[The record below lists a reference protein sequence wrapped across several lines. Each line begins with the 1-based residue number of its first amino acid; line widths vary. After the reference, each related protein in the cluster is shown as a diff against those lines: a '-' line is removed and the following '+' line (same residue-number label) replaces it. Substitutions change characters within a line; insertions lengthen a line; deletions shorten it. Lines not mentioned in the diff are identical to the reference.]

1 MRLIDADALIKTLE
15 VANEELLELTGYET
29 ELCLYDVI
37 QIIKDMPAI
46 DSVKHGKWI
55 YERYGGMWP
64 ADCPRPEQKCSLC
77 GEWAYKDSNYCPNC
91 GACMTVED
99 S

>member
-46 DSVKHGKWI
+46 DSVKRGEWI
-55 YERYGGMWP
+55 Y
-64 ADCPRPEQKCSLC
+64 QKDLNEDGNRECNCSLC
-77 GEWAYKDSNYCPNC
+77 GAGGKQSPSAKVPYCWRC
-91 GACMTVED
+91 GAFMSEGKQ
-99 S
+99 